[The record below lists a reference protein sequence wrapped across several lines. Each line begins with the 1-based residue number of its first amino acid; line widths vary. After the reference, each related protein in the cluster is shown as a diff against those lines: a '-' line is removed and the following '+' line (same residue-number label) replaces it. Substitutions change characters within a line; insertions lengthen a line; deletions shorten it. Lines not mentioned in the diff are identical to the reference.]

1 VKAAAFY
8 EYGRAEAMPYAAFPD
23 PTSGPGN
30 ALVQVQAC
38 GVNHSDLD
46 SRAQTSRW
54 SFELQMV
61 LGPEFTGTVVDAGDR
76 AGPIHPG
83 DLVTA
88 VQRYS
93 CGHCAQ
99 CANQLALVRPGDL
112 VLVPAASGG
121 VAGAL
126 IQCAKL
132 AGATV
137 VATVGT
143 AAKAGPV
150 TGLGADL
157 VIVRNESDIATGLL
171 RAPGGRRFDAVLAT
185 VGGQLF
191 GAHLSVLREEGTLVI
206 WGAHAGEVVPL
217 DLIAL
222 FRNGWWIVG
231 FRIAPPDDLATSLEL
246 IRDVSIKVPIADTF
260 PVSDAVAHR
269 FLERRQHGGKCSLL
283 PSKDIRQTRPVSG
296 PNGAPDH
303 PAARPS
309 RPFPAA
315 RLNFWPAIA
324 APQAGVTM
332 NRAFLKKVELRG
344 GRSRGSIGS
353 EQHAAGGRGI

>member
-1 VKAAAFY
+1 
-8 EYGRAEAMPYAAFPD
+8 
-23 PTSGPGN
+23 
-30 ALVQVQAC
+30 
-38 GVNHSDLD
+38 
-46 SRAQTSRW
+46 
-54 SFELQMV
+54 MV

-171 RAPGGRRFDAVLAT
+171 WAPGGRRFDAVLAT